1 MCYSPIVPSL
11 AFKTCLLK
19 FIVFYIFWSIAKWR
33 SGLVATQ
40 EVVTKA
46 ITFWWRVQLLKKN
59 VSSEFICWFLFQS
72 SLIQLAVILLLLL
85 QMAKTAINNLF
96 VLSLLV
102 LVFIVLCFRIVVLF
116 KFSPKAYNTTVLNQ
130 RPWETSKGVAK
141 FFKIRQSMHWN
152 KPRFVILS
160 PIIQ

>member
-1 MCYSPIVPSL
+1 MSTEIYSLLYFLKYSKMEIGASCHTGSCHKGYNILVKSPI
-11 AFKTCLLK
+11 A
-19 FIVFYIFWSIAKWR
+19 
-33 SGLVATQ
+33 
-40 EVVTKA
+40 
-46 ITFWWRVQLLKKN
+46 KKN
-59 VSSEFICWFLFQS
+59 VSSEFICWFLFQN

-85 QMAKTAINNLF
+85 QMAKTINNLF

-141 FFKIRQSMHWN
+141 FFKIRQSMH
-152 KPRFVILS
+152 
-160 PIIQ
+160 